1 MCGAQAQ
8 RTSSSD
14 ADLPDPANDGRSSD
28 GAPAACPDEDRVR
41 DYFGGIRMPPST
53 RIVSAFM

>member
-1 MCGAQAQ
+1 MSGG
-8 RTSSSD
+8 RTPN
-14 ADLPDPANDGRSSD
+14 ARQVAYAATGRAFD
-28 GAPAACPDEDRVR
+28 IELW